1 MACSVRIPEFG
12 GSEVRLP
19 AKPSLPSLIGFEAA
33 EFVKAL
39 GPESVFGRR
48 LLFKQFFTRLVLCA
62 GVAAFL
68 MGVSMSPTSHGSEEH
83 RIDQVRTFLKGFPH
97 NGADQVTAFFDA
109 AYIEHAPGQSDGH
122 AGQRANMR
130 GVPKDSSIKPVRI
143 FADGDYVVVQSEYNL
158 SGPKVVFDVYRFHGD
173 KVVEHW
179 NNVQDKCSAPNVSG
193 RTQIDGPTAVQD
205 LDRSQ
210 ANKDIVQAYFDAVV
224 LGGQRDQ
231 MPLYRY
237 VEDFHQHNCTAGD
250 IKGGVPANGTTPAF
264 KIEKVHKILG
274 RGNFVL
280 VMSEGVYDSRP
291 SAFFDLYRLQ
301 DGKQVEHW
309 DVIEDLPAPGTPRNR
324 NGKF

>member
-1 MACSVRIPEFG
+1 MTRSVPIHEFG
-12 GSEVRLP
+12 GSEALRTGDVVVGEPGAGEVRLRIH
-19 AKPSLPSLIGFEAA
+19 AIGMLLAGIAA
-33 EFVKAL
+33 
-39 GPESVFGRR
+39 S
-48 LLFKQFFTRLVLCA
+48 
-62 GVAAFL
+62 L
-68 MGVSMSPTSHGSEEH
+68 MGISMPATAHDSEEHHSEEH
-83 RIDQVRTFLKGFPH
+83 RIEQVRTFLKGFP
-97 NGADQVTAFFDA
+97 NNSADQVTAFIDA
-109 AYIEHAPGQSDGH
+109 AYIEHAPGLSDGQ
-122 AGQRANMR
+122 AGQRAYLA

-193 RTQIDGPTAVQD
+193 RTQIDGPTAVRD

-224 LGGQRDQ
+224 FEGKRDQ
-231 MPLYRY
+231 MPVYRY

-250 IKGGVPANGTTPAF
+250 IKGGVPAKGTTPAF

-280 VMSEGVYDSRP
+280 VMSQGVYDSRP

-301 DGKQVEHW
+301 DSKQVEHW
-309 DVIEDLPAPGTPRNR
+309 DVIEDLPAARTSRNQK
-324 NGKF
+324 GKF